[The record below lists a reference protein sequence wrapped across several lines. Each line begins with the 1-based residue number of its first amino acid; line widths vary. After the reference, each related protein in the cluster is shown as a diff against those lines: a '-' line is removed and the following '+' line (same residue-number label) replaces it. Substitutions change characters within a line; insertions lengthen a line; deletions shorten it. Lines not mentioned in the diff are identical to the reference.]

1 MNRERDLTQ
10 GSVLK
15 NLIKHALPFF
25 ASSFLQTLYG
35 MADLVIIGQ
44 YEGVKSTTAVAIG
57 SQVMHMITV
66 IIVAVAVGCSV
77 VINNAVKEGDKREIE
92 KKLGTIVSYFT
103 LMSLSLTVVLFLFSS
118 LIVAWLGTP
127 SLAVE
132 GTRDYLNICFLGI
145 PFIVAYNVLSS
156 IYRGLGDENTP
167 VTIILVATLT
177 NIVLDIVFMG
187 RMHMGAEGA
196 ALGTLLSEAVSV
208 AIALIHLLVVKK
220 EIRIQ
225 RSDYR
230 IDKETV
236 HSILDVGSP
245 LITYEV
251 LMQTAFILI
260 TMIMNRRGI
269 IDAAA
274 AGIVEKVISILIL
287 VPSVLYS
294 SVAVIAEKSIEN
306 RDEKRAK
313 ETMYSALLFS
323 VIFGLAVSFIVQTSA
338 TKLVALFTS
347 DPAVIRKGAEY
358 LTGYVYETIFAG
370 VHFALSG
377 YFTALGLG
385 GITSAHNIISIV
397 FMRIPGVYFLSLLY
411 PSNLFPVG
419 LASASGSV
427 LSAVICICIYIYL
440 DRFKKMTFL
449 KG

>member
-1 MNRERDLTQ
+1 MDRERDLTQ

-44 YEGVKSTTAVAIG
+44 YDGVKGTTAVALG

-66 IIVAVAVGCSV
+66 IIVAFTVGGSV
-77 VINNAVKEGDKREIE
+77 VIKNAVCSGNKKEIE
-92 KKLGTIVSYFT
+92 KKLGSIISLFTLSSLALTALLVLFRNPIVS
-103 LMSLSLTVVLFLFSS
+103 LMC
-118 LIVAWLGTP
+118 TP

-132 GTRDYLNICFLGI
+132 GTRDYLGLCFMGI

-156 IYRGLGDENTP
+156 IYRGLGDESTP
-167 VTIILVATLT
+167 VTFVLVATLS
-177 NIVLDIVFMG
+177 NIVLDIVFMS
-187 RMHMGAEGA
+187 HLDMGAEGA
-196 ALGTLLSEAVSV
+196 ALGTILSEAVSV
-208 AIALIHLLVVKK
+208 VIALVHLLAVKK
-220 EIRIQ
+220 EIRIK
-225 RSDYR
+225 REDYR
-230 IDKETV
+230 IDRDTV
-236 HSILDVGSP
+236 SSVLRVGSP
-245 LITYEV
+245 LATYET
-251 LMQTAFILI
+251 LMQTAFLLI

-274 AGIVEKVISILIL
+274 AGIVEKLISILIL
-287 VPSVLYS
+287 VPSALYS
-294 SVAVIAEKSIEN
+294 SVAAIAKKSIDKG
-306 RDEKRAK
+306 DEKRAK
-313 ETMYSALLFS
+313 ETALSALLIS
-323 VIFGLAVSFIVQTSA
+323 LILGLAASFIVQTSA

-347 DPAVIRKGAEY
+347 DPAVIRDGAEY
-358 LTGYVYETIFAG
+358 LRGYVYETIFAG
-370 VHFALSG
+370 VHFALSA

-385 GITSAHNIISIV
+385 GVISAHNIIAIV

-440 DRFKKMTFL
+440 DKFKKMTFF